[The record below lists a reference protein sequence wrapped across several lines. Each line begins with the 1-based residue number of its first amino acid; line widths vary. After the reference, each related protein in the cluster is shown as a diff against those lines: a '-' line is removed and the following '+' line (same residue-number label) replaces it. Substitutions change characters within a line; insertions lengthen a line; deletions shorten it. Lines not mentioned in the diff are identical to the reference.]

1 MDDRMPDRIGKYTIT
16 GIAGRGA
23 MGVVYIGHDP
33 LLDRKVAIKMAT
45 YGDIGDDQSAHQAYK
60 MFLNEAQTAG
70 GLDHT
75 HILKVYDAGEMD
87 NGMYM
92 VMEYVDGADTLKSF
106 IEPGKLLP
114 IEAVVGYFRQCAD
127 ALDYAHGRGVV
138 HRDIKPANLMLTREG
153 KVKIGDFGIARRVQA
168 DQTQVMGWFGSP
180 MYMSPEQARD
190 EDITGQSDLFS
201 LGAVMYELL
210 CGSPPFVARG
220 MSGLIHK
227 VLHEEPKPLRDR
239 RSEVP
244 EPLAAIVHRCLQK
257 SRDQRYQ
264 TGAEIV
270 RDLDAFLAGGEIGA
284 EPSAEGKLELL
295 KALSFFEGYSPAM
308 IKEVLKVAQWKVFP
322 TEAVLIREGYQEPG
336 FFIIVD
342 GQLSVLRDDQAI
354 GAVQGGECV
363 GEIEYLAGLKR
374 TVTVKALTKVK
385 ALFIEAKL
393 TEWASLPLQMRLNR
407 SFQSVLINHLIQ
419 AYERLTR
426 RKA

>member
-1 MDDRMPDRIGKYTIT
+1 MDDETPERNGKYTIT

-45 YGDIGDDQSAHQAYK
+45 KADMGDDQSAHQAYK

-70 GLDHT
+70 ALDHT

-87 NGMYM
+87 NGMFM

-114 IEAVVGYFRQCAD
+114 IDVAVGYFRQCAD
-127 ALDYAHGRGVV
+127 ALDYAHSRGVV

-201 LGAVMYELL
+201 LGSVMYELL
-210 CGSPPFVARG
+210 SGSPPFVARG
-220 MSGLIHK
+220 ISGLIHK
-227 VLHEEPKPLRDR
+227 VLHEEPKSLRDR
-239 RSEVP
+239 RPEVP
-244 EPLAAIVHRCLQK
+244 EQLAAIVHRCLQK
-257 SRDQRYQ
+257 PRDQRYQ

-270 RDLDAFLAGGEIGA
+270 RDLDAFLAGGETEA
-284 EPSAEGKLELL
+284 EPSAEEKLELL

-308 IKEVLKVAQWKVFP
+308 IKEVLKVAQWKAFP
-322 TEAVLIREGYQEPG
+322 VDAVLIREGYQEPG
-336 FFIIVD
+336 FFIIAD
-342 GQLSVLRDDQAI
+342 GQLSVLRDGQAI
-354 GAVQGGECV
+354 GAVQVGECV

-385 ALFIEAKL
+385 AFFIEAKL

-426 RKA
+426 QKA